1 MRISDSTLTE
11 LITNSMSKNYSTYAD
26 VIQKIANNKNF
37 TKISENPTDATKV
50 LKLDNQLSK
59 LNIYQDNI
67 QAATNEMSFTYETL
81 GSIDEELTSINSL
94 ILEAANATTG
104 TDSAKAIASEIEQR
118 VKTIQDKLNSKYLD
132 NYIFAG
138 SYTSTIPFEEEENEE
153 GVKVITY
160 KGSPVEAGKRNL
172 TIAENTPFQY
182 NITGNDI
189 FGTETYKFLDEDG
202 VEQLVESDFFTQ
214 MADLNA
220 LLNADSL
227 DYNKIRE
234 KIQVSTN
241 AVKGVSKAQG
251 QISAQVSKLDTAKEL
266 NDTTILNLTEGKSEL
281 QDVDILKAATDLAN
295 AQTALQA
302 SYTLGSRIL
311 SNVSLL
317 DYI

>member
-1 MRISDSTLTE
+1 MRISDSMLTD
-11 LITNSMSKNYSTYAD
+11 LITSSMSKNYNIYANI
-26 VIQKIANNKNF
+26 IQKIANNKNF

-67 QAATNEMSFTYETL
+67 QSATNEMNFTYETL
-81 GSIDEELTSINSL
+81 GSIDEQLTAINSL
-94 ILEAANATTG
+94 IISAANSTTSP
-104 TDSAKAIASEIEQR
+104 DSAKAIASEIDER

-138 SYTSTIPFEEEENEE
+138 SYTSTIPFVENG
-153 GVKVITY
+153 GVIEY
-160 KGSPVEAGKRNL
+160 KGSPVDAGKRNL

-182 NITGNDI
+182 NITGNEL
-189 FGTETYKFLDEDG
+189 FGAETYKFIDEDG
-202 VEQLVESDFFTQ
+202 VEQLVESNFFTQ
-214 MADLNA
+214 MAELSN
-220 LLNADSL
+220 LLNADNL
-227 DYNKIRE
+227 EYDKIRE

-241 AVKGVSKAQG
+241 AFTNISRAQG

-266 NDTTILNLTEGKSEL
+266 NDTTILNLTEGKSNL
-281 QDVDILKAATDLAN
+281 QDVDILKAASELAN

-302 SYTLGSRIL
+302 SYSLGSRIL